1 MPSWR
6 PSGSTRRTS
15 RALMRSLIRSSL
27 STGVAMRHHS
37 KRETGGRW
45 KATSA
50 SVTSSALAVIRPGRT
65 VDGAVVAGWGHE
77 APLSS
82 LLNAPRVAAVG
93 TIWTPSGEQPVGDEG
108 RGSAAG
114 GPPPAP
120 GEETP
125 EELEAELAEVQ
136 RQLLETPASV
146 IIANHAIGLFQL
158 AALHLNQQPPNFVD
172 AQLAIDALGAIVE
185 GLGDRL

>member
-1 MPSWR
+1 
-6 PSGSTRRTS
+6 
-15 RALMRSLIRSSL
+15 
-27 STGVAMRHHS
+27 
-37 KRETGGRW
+37 
-45 KATSA
+45 
-50 SVTSSALAVIRPGRT
+50 
-65 VDGAVVAGWGHE
+65 
-77 APLSS
+77 
-82 LLNAPRVAAVG
+82 VG

-114 GPPPAP
+114 GPPPGP

-172 AQLAIDALGAIVE
+172 AQLAIDALGSIVE
-185 GLGDRL
+185 GLGDRLGPDQEPLRDALAQIRLAFVQIKSAGGVPPAEEG